1 MTRLAL
7 FPGESK
13 LLTRVLFINFGNT
26 EEMYVMPLLT
36 RMREVG
42 IPAEIYPEPDK
53 MKKQLN
59 YAHRKE
65 IPYVVLAGENE
76 ILLQKVT
83 LKNME
88 AGTQGMVNAEELIK
102 ILSA

>member
-1 MTRLAL
+1 
-7 FPGESK
+7 
-13 LLTRVLFINFGNT
+13 
-26 EEMYVMPLLT
+26 MYVMPLLT
-36 RMREVG
+36 RLREVG

-88 AGTQGMVNAEELIK
+88 AGTQEMVNAEELIK